1 MSDVLNQTSELMGQG
16 DFEKARA
23 VLTPAFASSRDV
35 PQGLMLLFVQC
46 YINDFAGAKATLD
59 TVRGLAP
66 HLGPLLDKVGG
77 CASSEWTRLAR
88 LTDVNQ
94 AGKRQSFR
102 PPPPFGLLYAK
113 AEHAHASKD
122 FATAKATLDEITRS
136 RPKVSG
142 TLSKVS
148 GEKIRF
154 RDFVDT
160 DDLTGG
166 IFPIYYQGTIFDLPF
181 AELKTLEFLPKS
193 DPFYGL
199 WPSVKFE
206 TTFGAHGVAPFP
218 MMYPN
223 TTTIPDPMLRL
234 GRVTKFDHDRGYA
247 VAQGLRDFWV
257 EGEDGSRSMMGV
269 VHFERIDFNNR

>member
-1 MSDVLNQTSELMGQG
+1 MSVLDQTSELMGKG
-16 DFEKARA
+16 EFEGARS
-23 VLTPAFASSRDV
+23 LLQPAFASTRDV
-35 PQGLMLLFVQC
+35 PTGLMLLFVQC

-77 CASSEWTRLAR
+77 CASSEWTRVAR
-88 LTDVNQ
+88 LSDASQ
-94 AGKRQSFR
+94 AGKRQGFR
-102 PPPPFGLLYAK
+102 PPPAFGMLYAK
-113 AEHAHASKD
+113 AESQHCARD
-122 FATAKATLDEITRS
+122 FAGAKATLEEIARM

-142 TLSKVS
+142 TISKVS
-148 GEKIRF
+148 GEKVRF

-166 IFPIYYQGTIFDLPF
+166 VFPIYYQGTIYDLYF
-181 AELKTLEFLPKS
+181 AELKSLEFLPKS

-199 WPSVKFE
+199 WPTVKFE

-218 MMYPN
+218 MLYASS
-223 TTTIPDPMLRL
+223 TTVPDAMLRL
-234 GRVTKFDHDRGYA
+234 GRMTKFDHDRGYA

-257 EGEDGSRSMMGV
+257 DAENGSRAMMGV
-269 VHFERIDFNNR
+269 VHFARIDFDNR